1 MSVPYLCG
9 GVFFWILA
17 RHLNSNTNERSLL
30 RRLLVACSMKEDN
43 QQSKSLDKDTSFKTY
58 TSNFKR
64 CKESLF
70 SNEKFMKYSD
80 HINDFIKDF
89 EKKESSNALK
99 STIRIVTDCLD
110 NNYNKIAHKLL
121 ELIASDE
128 SISGDVEFCITHDF
142 KPIKKNELE
151 TLNSICIETLILG
164 IWRYIVINR
173 YDNNLSGIE
182 TINEWSDGKKYTQKT
197 LNHTFTDQFN
207 HVIVYRYGDRE
218 SYLPTSQ
225 ETINEIESVGLSD
238 ISELELS
245 DNDLENITI
254 SKSVKEESPNKSSDV
269 LADDDKILLEDFLTD
284 IGIIK
289 RAVNKM
295 NESSNISL
303 TLVMNIGKCS
313 IRWKDGG
320 EVFSF
325 KNETLKYRIL
335 ELINT
340 LNAFSACFRKS
351 YNGHQ
356 KERADVLARLNYL
369 LNSDFFQSDD
379 ALIIL
384 PTINH

>member
-43 QQSKSLDKDTSFKTY
+43 QQTQNLDKDTSFKTY

-64 CKESLF
+64 CKEPLF
-70 SNEKFMKYSD
+70 SNNKFMKYSD

-89 EKKESSNALK
+89 DKKEKSKALE
-99 STIRIVTDCLD
+99 STISIVSKCLGND
-110 NNYNKIAHKLL
+110 YDKIAHKLL

-173 YDNNLSGIE
+173 YDNNQSGIE

-218 SYLPTSQ
+218 SYLPASQ

-303 TLVMNIGKCS
+303 TLAMNIVQFNHKWKGGGKFNN
-313 IRWKDGG
+313 D
-320 EVFSF
+320 
-325 KNETLKYRIL
+325 TLKYRIL
-335 ELINT
+335 DLINT

-379 ALIIL
+379 AVIIL
-384 PTINH
+384 PTTNH

>member
-43 QQSKSLDKDTSFKTY
+43 QQTQNLDKDTSFKTY

-64 CKESLF
+64 CKEPLF
-70 SNEKFMKYSD
+70 SNNKFMKYSD

-89 EKKESSNALK
+89 DKKEKSKALE
-99 STIRIVTDCLD
+99 STISIVTDCLD

-164 IWRYIVINR
+164 IWTYIVINR
-173 YDNNLSGIE
+173 HDKNQSGIE

-254 SKSVKEESPNKSSDV
+254 SKSVKEESPDKSSDMLVDSDKKLLEEFMTDISSIRRVIRSINKSSKLSPQMIID
-269 LADDDKILLEDFLTD
+269 ISFFLMKWKTEGKYHNFIND
-284 IGIIK
+284 
-289 RAVNKM
+289 
-295 NESSNISL
+295 
-303 TLVMNIGKCS
+303 TLV
-313 IRWKDGG
+313 KDT
-320 EVFSF
+320 S
-325 KNETLKYRIL
+325 
-335 ELINT
+335 EL
-340 LNAFSACFRKS
+340 
-351 YNGHQ
+351 
-356 KERADVLARLNYL
+356 LNYL
-369 LNSDFFQSDD
+369 TEFNNVFRWQPSGNTAHRQDLLDSLNSIFISRYFISNDAFFHS
-379 ALIIL
+379 
-384 PTINH
+384 